1 MSDTQLI
8 VETDTSDYAL
18 ATILSI
24 VNKENEVHLV
34 AFHFHTFTAMEL
46 NYYQVQFTPGM
57 KVCENGLRDMH
68 TCGTTLALA
77 YVLYHLSAAWLQF
90 QIIGRSL
97 RYE

>member
-46 NYYQVQFTPGM
+46 NYYQVQFTLEM
-57 KVCENGLRDMH
+57 KVCKNGL
-68 TCGTTLALA
+68 GN
-77 YVLYHLSAAWLQF
+77 V
-90 QIIGRSL
+90 
-97 RYE
+97 

>member
-46 NYYQVQFTPGM
+46 NYYQVQFTPEI
-57 KVCENGLRDMH
+57 KVCKNGLGD
-68 TCGTTLALA
+68 
-77 YVLYHLSAAWLQF
+77 V
-90 QIIGRSL
+90 
-97 RYE
+97 

>member
-8 VETDTSDYAL
+8 VETDASDYAL

-46 NYYQVQFTPGM
+46 NYYQVQFTLEM
-57 KVCENGLRDMH
+57 KVCKNGL
-68 TCGTTLALA
+68 GN
-77 YVLYHLSAAWLQF
+77 V
-90 QIIGRSL
+90 
-97 RYE
+97 